1 MLSRHGDR
9 GVRQSLCLVAQHGLI
24 LSTVQHG
31 THIVAHT
38 AVHTHIGADTGDV
51 LHGTHR
57 VCSHPRL
64 PHDGTTRLHQDT
76 GNRKTHPLDIPSRS
90 GQPVQQLHLVQVIY
104 DHATHSVVQH
114 VLQLSLRLV
123 VAVKEDTISRNSR
136 LKRGVV
142 FATQGHIQ
150 GQALLDHQGTYG

>member
-51 LHGTHR
+51 LHGTTVYAVTPAFPTMER
-57 VCSHPRL
+57 PGSTRIRGTGRPTRSISLCRQRTFTSAYASMGAGSSSSVC
-64 PHDGTTRLHQDT
+64 G
-76 GNRKTHPLDIPSRS
+76 
-90 GQPVQQLHLVQVIY
+90 
-104 DHATHSVVQH
+104 
-114 VLQLSLRLV
+114 
-123 VAVKEDTISRNSR
+123 
-136 LKRGVV
+136 
-142 FATQGHIQ
+142 
-150 GQALLDHQGTYG
+150 